1 MDSTTQKNLALVRQ
15 FLTDVVAGGD
25 TDALDHFLADD
36 VVDYQPVLDKESGSS
51 LDWWVLAAADIH
63 IDIDDV
69 VASGDQV
76 AIRGTVTG
84 IHTESLLDLAP
95 TGGSFEINCVWFAGI
110 DDGRISEIWSLPDG
124 LGLLQ
129 QLGVRLEGNSDRT
142 RIGLTGDQ

>member
-1 MDSTTQKNLALVRQ
+1 MDSITQENVALVRQ

-36 VVDYQPVLDKESGSS
+36 VVDYQPVLEKEACSS
-51 LDWWVLAAADIH
+51 MDWRVLAAADIN
-63 IDIDDV
+63 IDIEDV
-69 VASGDQV
+69 VSSDDQV

-95 TGGSFEINCVWFAGI
+95 TGASFEIDCVWFARI

-124 LGLLQ
+124 LGLMQ
-129 QLGVRLEGNSDRT
+129 QLGVSLEGNSDRT